1 MLRTLTPRILVV
13 DDDPGMRRSLAIMLR
28 RERYEVTEAGSVI
41 EAVAQ
46 LRREDYDLL
55 IADLMMEP
63 LNGLDLLGLVPRYQP
78 ACRAIVI
85 TAFGTP
91 ETRSEALRLG
101 ALDFLEKPLDA
112 PRLLVQIRDILNRP
126 GTLQNEMN

>member
-46 LRREDYDLL
+46 LRREDYALL

-91 ETRSEALRLG
+91 ETRSEALWLG
-101 ALDFLEKPLDA
+101 ALDFLEKPLDP

>member
-46 LRREDYDLL
+46 LQREDYALL

-101 ALDFLEKPLDA
+101 ALDFLEKPLDP

>member
-46 LRREDYDLL
+46 LRREDYALL

-101 ALDFLEKPLDA
+101 ALDFLEKPLDP